1 MTIRDPAETLA
12 RVYFTLV
19 SWLLA
24 AFIPALLMLA
34 TFGLQRLESSLEDD
48 TVSASDVAEFLDQ
61 AKADDVNTL
70 AREGMGR
77 ALDGLHQRLG
87 EREWPPDGRTAAR
100 DMASLP
106 NRLYVNHR
114 SNPEFQPTRHA
125 NRV

>member
-1 MTIRDPAETLA
+1 
-12 RVYFTLV
+12 V

-34 TFGLQRLESSLEDD
+34 TFGLQRLESSLDD
-48 TVSASDVAEFLDQ
+48 DAVSAADVAEFLEQ
-61 AKADDVNTL
+61 AEPDDVDTL

-77 ALDGLHQRLG
+77 ALDGLHERLS
-87 EREWPPDGRTAAR
+87 ERDWLLDGGIGAR
-100 DMASLP
+100 RPASLP
-106 NRLYVNHR
+106 NRLVVHHR

>member
-1 MTIRDPAETLA
+1 
-12 RVYFTLV
+12 
-19 SWLLA
+19 
-24 AFIPALLMLA
+24 MLA
-34 TFGLQRLESSLEDD
+34 TFGLQRLESSLNDD

-61 AKADDVNTL
+61 AEPDDVNTL

-87 EREWPPDGRTAAR
+87 ERDWSVEGPSAVR
-100 DMASLP
+100 DVASLP
-106 NRLYVNHR
+106 NRLYEPHR

>member
-1 MTIRDPAETLA
+1 M
-12 RVYFTLV
+12 

-24 AFIPALLMLA
+24 AFVPGLLMLA
-34 TFGLQRLESSLEDD
+34 TFGLQRLESSLDDD
-48 TVSASDVAEFLDQ
+48 TVSASDVAEFLEQ

-70 AREGMGR
+70 AREGMGP

-87 EREWPPDGRTAAR
+87 ERDWSLDIRPGPR
-100 DMASLP
+100 DTASLP
-106 NRLYVNHR
+106 TRLYVHHR

>member
-1 MTIRDPAETLA
+1 
-12 RVYFTLV
+12 
-19 SWLLA
+19 LLA
-24 AFIPALLMLA
+24 AFIPGLLMLA

-48 TVSASDVAEFLDQ
+48 AVSAADVAEFLEQ
-61 AKADDVNTL
+61 AEPDDVDTL

-87 EREWPPDGRTAAR
+87 ERDWPLYGGIGAGET
-100 DMASLP
+100 ASLP
-106 NRLYVNHR
+106 TRLYVHHG

>member
-1 MTIRDPAETLA
+1 
-12 RVYFTLV
+12 V

-48 TVSASDVAEFLDQ
+48 TVTAADVVEFLDQ
-61 AKADDVNTL
+61 AEADDVDTL

-77 ALDGLHQRLG
+77 ALDGLHKRLG
-87 EREWPPDGRTAAR
+87 EQDWPLPAAPAPRE
-100 DMASLP
+100 MASLP
-106 NRLYVNHR
+106 NRLVMPHR
-114 SNPEFQPTRHA
+114 ANPEFQPTRHA

>member
-1 MTIRDPAETLA
+1 
-12 RVYFTLV
+12 
-19 SWLLA
+19 LLA

-61 AKADDVNTL
+61 AEPGDVDTL

-87 EREWPPDGRTAAR
+87 EREWSLDARTAAR
-100 DMASLP
+100 DTGSLP
-106 NRLYVNHR
+106 NRLYVHHR
-114 SNPEFQPTRHA
+114 SNPEFQPTQHA

>member
-1 MTIRDPAETLA
+1 
-12 RVYFTLV
+12 V

-24 AFIPALLMLA
+24 ALIPGLLMLA
-34 TFGLQRLESSLEDD
+34 TFGLQRLESSLDDD
-48 TVSASDVAEFLDQ
+48 TVSASDVAEFLEQ
-61 AKADDVNTL
+61 AEADDVDTL

-87 EREWPPDGRTAAR
+87 ERDWPLDGRSDVG
-100 DMASLP
+100 DMTSLP
-106 NRLYVNHR
+106 TELYADHG

>member
-1 MTIRDPAETLA
+1 
-12 RVYFTLV
+12 
-19 SWLLA
+19 
-24 AFIPALLMLA
+24 MLA
-34 TFGLQRLESSLEDD
+34 TFGLQRLESSLDDD

>member
-1 MTIRDPAETLA
+1 
-12 RVYFTLV
+12 
-19 SWLLA
+19 LLA

-34 TFGLQRLESSLEDD
+34 TFGLQRLESSLDDD
-48 TVSASDVAEFLDQ
+48 TVSAADVAEFLDQ

-77 ALDGLHQRLG
+77 ALIGLHQRLS
-87 EREWPPDGRTAAR
+87 EPVWPPDAR
-100 DMASLP
+100 IGAHDVPSLP
-106 NRLYVNHR
+106 NRLVVRHR

>member
-1 MTIRDPAETLA
+1 
-12 RVYFTLV
+12 V

-34 TFGLQRLESSLEDD
+34 TFGLQRLESSLDDD
-48 TVSASDVAEFLDQ
+48 TVSASDVAEFLNQ
-61 AKADDVNTL
+61 AEPNDVNTL

-77 ALDGLHQRLG
+77 ALDDMHQRLS
-87 EREWPPDGRTAAR
+87 ERDWSLAAGMPAR
-100 DMASLP
+100 EMASLP
-106 NRLYVNHR
+106 NRTVVHHR

>member
-1 MTIRDPAETLA
+1 
-12 RVYFTLV
+12 V

-34 TFGLQRLESSLEDD
+34 TFGLQRLESSLETD

-61 AKADDVNTL
+61 AEPDDVNTL

-87 EREWPPDGRTAAR
+87 ERDWPPAAPSAAR
-100 DMASLP
+100 EMASLP
-106 NRLYVNHR
+106 NRLVMHHR

>member
-1 MTIRDPAETLA
+1 M
-12 RVYFTLV
+12 
-19 SWLLA
+19 SWLVA
-24 AFIPALLMLA
+24 AFIPVLLMLA
-34 TFGLQRLESSLEDD
+34 TFGLQRLESSLDDD
-48 TVSASDVAEFLDQ
+48 TLSASDVAEFLDQ
-61 AKADDVNTL
+61 AKADDVNML

-106 NRLYVNHR
+106 NRLYANHR